1 MKCCGNCMT
10 SHLILPAVPV
20 HPLALGLWVPVRE
33 NISKAQIPQKDPRSV
48 AGEAWTMG
56 TTTPGKT
63 NPHVAQAGLGVQP
76 SALQS
81 LTDGFRRKGRPVH
94 SRRDSAFI

>member
-1 MKCCGNCMT
+1 MT
-10 SHLILPAVPV
+10 SHLILPAVSV
-20 HPLALGLWVPVRE
+20 RPLALGLWVPVRE
-33 NISKAQIPQKDPRSV
+33 NVSKAQIPQKDPRSV

-76 SALQS
+76 SLFTPGETVLLS
-81 LTDGFRRKGRPVH
+81 TDSERCQDGRC
-94 SRRDSAFI
+94 